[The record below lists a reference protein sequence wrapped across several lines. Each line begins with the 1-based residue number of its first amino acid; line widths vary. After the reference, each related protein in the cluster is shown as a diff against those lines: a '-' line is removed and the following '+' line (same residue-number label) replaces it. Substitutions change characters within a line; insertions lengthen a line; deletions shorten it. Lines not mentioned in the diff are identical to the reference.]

1 MKASQ
6 TKGHILNDSIY
17 VNIHNKQSRLVVARE
32 WGMTPQGYPVSF
44 WNNED
49 ILELVVMAAHYEYS

>member
-17 VNIHNKQSRLVVARE
+17 VNIHNKQSRLVVARGWE
-32 WGMTPQGYPVSF
+32 EKGMGNDSSGVSLGIMKIF
-44 WNNED
+44 WN
-49 ILELVVMAAHYEYS
+49 